1 MKQTYRVVLTVEVE
15 PETDLEHFQ
24 PGLFCA
30 TLAGTDWKFVNDSP
44 ASAIQ
49 WLLTNALHGHYHE
62 RDEML
67 SSIAHRHKDQEP
79 TYTVEEVSGA

>member
-30 TLAGTDWKFVNDSP
+30 RLAGTDWKFVDDTP
-44 ASAIQ
+44 LSAIGA
-49 WLLTNALHGHYHE
+49 LVNNAFSGSYREHAISRVKHI
-62 RDEML
+62 R
-67 SSIAHRHKDQEP
+67 KDQEP
-79 TYTVEEVSGA
+79 TYTVEEVSEE